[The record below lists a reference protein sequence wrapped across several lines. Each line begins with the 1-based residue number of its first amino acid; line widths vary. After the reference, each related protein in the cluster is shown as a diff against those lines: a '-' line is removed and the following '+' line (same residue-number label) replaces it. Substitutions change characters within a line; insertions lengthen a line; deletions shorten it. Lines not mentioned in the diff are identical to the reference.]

1 VTVIAAVSIVEAVVA
16 VEALT
21 GTLTF
26 LHMGPTMTEEAI
38 EAGIEI
44 EARVVTGTGKAI
56 GTEIGTGKGIE
67 IGIGTGMIAGE
78 RNVGTEDLRTGAKAE
93 IGNLPTT
100 FTEDRP
106 GWLEQ
111 TGAQRRFL
119 MGWAGSTLTSA
130 H

>member
-56 GTEIGTGKGIE
+56 GTGIGTGTGIGIG

-78 RNVGTEDLRTGAKAE
+78 RNVGTGDLRTGAKAE

-111 TGAQRRFL
+111 TGAHR
-119 MGWAGSTLTSA
+119 
-130 H
+130 